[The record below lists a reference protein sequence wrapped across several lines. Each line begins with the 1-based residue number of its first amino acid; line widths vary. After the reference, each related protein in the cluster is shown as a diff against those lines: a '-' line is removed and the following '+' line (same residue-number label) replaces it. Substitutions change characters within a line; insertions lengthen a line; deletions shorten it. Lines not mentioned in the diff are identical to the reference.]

1 MPNLL
6 NRFKHEEFKSN
17 SAFQISN
24 QKERRSK
31 RGVEEDQKSKSNF
44 APCAKFSPTLLTFCN
59 FYSLFPIFALHV
71 YKCEL
76 RVFLY
81 FSFGELYRSS
91 NPCKKR
97 RRFFGWVENTK

>member
-17 SAFQISN
+17 SAFQIRRKEGAKEE
-24 QKERRSK
+24 QKKRRKAGAISH
-31 RGVEEDQKSKSNF
+31 
-44 APCAKFSPTLLTFCN
+44 PCAKFSPVLLTFCH

-76 RVFLY
+76 KVFLY
-81 FSFGELYRSS
+81 FSYESFI
-91 NPCKKR
+91 
-97 RRFFGWVENTK
+97 

>member
-6 NRFKHEEFKSN
+6 NRFKHEEIESN
-17 SAFQISN
+17 SAFQIRN

-31 RGVEEDQKSKSNF
+31 RGAEEEQKSRSNF
-44 APCAKFSPTLLTFCN
+44 APCAKFSHHCAKFSHHCAKFSPALLTFYH
-59 FYSLFPIFALHV
+59 FYSLFPIFALHM

-81 FSFGELYRSS
+81 FSF
-91 NPCKKR
+91 
-97 RRFFGWVENTK
+97 

>member
-6 NRFKHEEFKSN
+6 NRFKHEKFESN
-17 SAFQISN
+17 SAFQIRN

-31 RGVEEDQKSKSNF
+31 RGAEGKQKSRKAGVISH
-44 APCAKFSPTLLTFCN
+44 PYTKFSPAFLTFCH
-59 FYSLFPIFALHV
+59 FYSLFPIFALQV

-81 FSFGELYRSS
+81 FSYKSFI
-91 NPCKKR
+91 
-97 RRFFGWVENTK
+97 

>member
-6 NRFKHEEFKSN
+6 NRFKHEEFESN
-17 SAFQISN
+17 SAFQIRN

-31 RGVEEDQKSKSNF
+31 RGAEEEQKSRSNF
-44 APCAKFSPTLLTFCN
+44 APYAKFSLALLTFCH

-81 FSFGELYRSS
+81 FSYESFI
-91 NPCKKR
+91 
-97 RRFFGWVENTK
+97 